1 MKKQEDLKYSEAI
14 AEIEEIIKLIDDD
27 LIDLDELIVKVKRA
41 TELIYFCKKQILNA
55 ENEIN
60 AELSSLR
67 EISGNEEKS
76 E

>member
-41 TELIYFCKKQILNA
+41 TELIHFCKKQILNA